1 MTVLVSLQLPRNQLD
16 FYLLCTT
23 PERGVATNC
32 PSMMTLLCSL
42 PEYRYDTEFV
52 ISEVNA
58 DIVTYVRTPSGD
70 RLASSNHTKVG
81 KKMSTKAVGGTD
93 RVDITSQ
100 YKHPEGS
107 PEERAALG
115 RDDTAAA
122 KSDVGVNIETATDVV
137 IGEELRAELVLTSTA
152 SAPRTAGYTIHLS
165 PVTYIGALGAIM
177 ATIRDSTVVEP
188 GGVCACA
195 RMCACKQACIFTVTT
210 KTMLNTGYYVLPC
223 MYVLCIE

>member
-1 MTVLVSLQLPRNQLD
+1 
-16 FYLLCTT
+16 
-23 PERGVATNC
+23 
-32 PSMMTLLCSL
+32 MMTLLCSL
-42 PEYRYDTEFV
+42 SEYRYDTEFV
-52 ISEVNA
+52 ISEMNA

-122 KSDVGVNIETATDVV
+122 KSDVGINIETATDVV
-137 IGEELRAELVLTSTA
+137 IGEELRAELVLTSTS

-165 PVTYIGALGAIM
+165 PVTYIGALGATM
-177 ATIRDSTVVEP
+177 TTIRDSTVVEP
-188 GGVCACA
+188 GGVCVCVCVCA
-195 RMCACKQACIFTVTT
+195 RMSACMHAFSLLQLAS
-210 KTMLNTGYYVLPC
+210 
-223 MYVLCIE
+223 LCTYICCCNK

>member
-1 MTVLVSLQLPRNQLD
+1 M
-16 FYLLCTT
+16 
-23 PERGVATNC
+23 
-32 PSMMTLLCSL
+32 
-42 PEYRYDTEFV
+42 
-52 ISEVNA
+52 NA
-58 DIVTYVRTPSGD
+58 DVNHYVRIGGQFV
-70 RLASSNHTKVG
+70 LALSNTRQIG

-165 PVTYIGALGAIM
+165 PVTYIGALGATM
-177 ATIRDSTVVEP
+177 ATISDSTVVEP
-188 GGVCACA
+188 GGVCVCV
-195 RMCACKQACIFTVTT
+195 RTRVHACIFTVAVGC
-210 KTMLNTGYYVLPC
+210 L
-223 MYVLCIE
+223 MYAAVPR

>member
-1 MTVLVSLQLPRNQLD
+1 MYTAL
-16 FYLLCTT
+16 
-23 PERGVATNC
+23 ERGVTITNC
-32 PSMMTLLCSL
+32 TSMTTVLCSL
-42 PEYRYDTEFV
+42 FEYRYDTEFV

-93 RVDITSQ
+93 CVDITSQ

-115 RDDTAAA
+115 RDNTTAA

-137 IGEELRAELVLTSTA
+137 IGEELRAELVLTSTS

-165 PVTYIGALGAIM
+165 PVTYIGALGATM

-188 GGVCACA
+188 GGVCVCVCVCVCTHEC
-195 RMCACKQACIFTVTT
+195 MHACIFTVAV
-210 KTMLNTGYYVLPC
+210 G
-223 MYVLCIE
+223 

>member
-1 MTVLVSLQLPRNQLD
+1 M
-16 FYLLCTT
+16 
-23 PERGVATNC
+23 
-32 PSMMTLLCSL
+32 
-42 PEYRYDTEFV
+42 
-52 ISEVNA
+52 NA
-58 DIVTYVRTPSGD
+58 DVNHYVRIGGQFV
-70 RLASSNHTKVG
+70 LALSNTRQIG

-165 PVTYIGALGAIM
+165 PVTYIGALGATM
-177 ATIRDSTVVEP
+177 ATISDSTVVEP
-188 GGVCACA
+188 GGVCVCACA
-195 RMCACKQACIFTVTT
+195 RE
-210 KTMLNTGYYVLPC
+210 C
-223 MYVLCIE
+223 MHAFSLLQLAVLCMLLYQDNLGGWAGEGGGGKCGHACVLHASMCVCTTFG